1 MIDLI
6 AFDADDTLWEN
17 ETLYLEARVKFEQ
30 ILAPFASVEDIDQ
43 RLSDI
48 EIANLDIYGYGIKS
62 FALSMTEA
70 AISLSANQITAVN
83 LQSVIQIVHDIL
95 TAEIRLFSQ
104 VEETLAILTEDYPL
118 MLITKGDLFE
128 QERKVSRSGVAGY
141 FEFVEVL
148 GQKTAESYRDLLHRY
163 GQAPEGFLMIGN
175 SLRSDILPVI
185 SIGAQAIYIPY
196 AHTWHHEHVEAE
208 STAAVEYHE
217 VEHMGQV
224 PALILNMTGQI

>member
-95 TAEIRLFSQ
+95 AAEIRLFSQ

-196 AHTWHHEHVEAE
+196 AHTWHHEHIEDE